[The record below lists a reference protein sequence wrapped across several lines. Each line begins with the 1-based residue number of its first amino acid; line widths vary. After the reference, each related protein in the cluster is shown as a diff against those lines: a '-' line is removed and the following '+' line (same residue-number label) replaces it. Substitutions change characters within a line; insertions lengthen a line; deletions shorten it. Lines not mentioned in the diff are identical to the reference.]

1 MSLFGYADSA
11 DILRADFKDEI
22 TLGSGPVLDPV
33 SLVFLEWMEI
43 WVQRQGARQSA
54 AVDED
59 PREEV
64 TS

>member
-1 MSLFGYADSA
+1 MSLFGYVDST

-22 TLGSGPVLDPV
+22 TLESGPVLDPV
-33 SLVFLEWMEI
+33 SLVFLEWMGI
-43 WVQRQGARQSA
+43 WVLRQGARQSA